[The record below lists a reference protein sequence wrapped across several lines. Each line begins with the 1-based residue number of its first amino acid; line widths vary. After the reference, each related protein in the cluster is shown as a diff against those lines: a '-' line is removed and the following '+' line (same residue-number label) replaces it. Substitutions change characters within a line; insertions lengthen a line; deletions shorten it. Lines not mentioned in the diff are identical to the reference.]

1 MAAQDELYAGID
13 LGGTNM
19 TIGIVDGGGALRGR
33 AKRKTKAK
41 LGRDGVIERIAEGV
55 DRACADAGVPR
66 SALAGAGI
74 GAPGAVDGPRGV
86 VIASG
91 NLGWSEVGLR
101 DLLAT
106 ALGVPVALDND
117 VNVAAY
123 GEITLGVA
131 RKRRNAL
138 AVWVGTGVGGGL
150 VFDRRIFQGDFCTAG
165 EIGYTV
171 VVPGGGPAGSRL
183 EDHCSRTAMTA
194 AIRRLLP
201 SRPASRFHDL
211 LRDHEPDD
219 PVGSGTIAEAYAA
232 EDELAQEVVHHAADT
247 LGVAIANWITVL
259 SIDTVI
265 LGGGVTEALGDPFVA
280 RVRRSFDRCVF
291 PSVCRSCSL
300 LVSELGDLAGV
311 YGSAMLARD
320 ALAAGRAKGSPS

>member
-1 MAAQDELYAGID
+1 MGASDELYAGID

-19 TIGIVDGGGALRGR
+19 TIGIVDGRGTLRGR

-41 LGRDGVIERIAEGV
+41 VGRDGVIARIAEGV

-66 SALAGAGI
+66 TALAAAGI
-74 GAPGAVDGPRGV
+74 GAPGAVDAERGI

-106 ALGVPVALDND
+106 ALGLPVVLDND
-117 VNVAAY
+117 VNVAAF

-131 RKRRNAL
+131 QKSRHAL

-150 VFDRRIFQGDFCTAG
+150 VFDRRIFQGNFCTAG

-171 VVPGGGPAGSRL
+171 VVPGGGPAGRRL
-183 EDHCSRTAMTA
+183 EDHCSRSAMTA

-201 SRPASRFHDL
+201 SRPTSRFHEL
-211 LRDHEPDD
+211 LHDHDPDD
-219 PVGSGTIAEAYAA
+219 PIGSGTIAEAYASD
-232 EDELAQEVVHHAADT
+232 DELAREVVDHAADT

-259 SIDTVI
+259 SLDTVI
-265 LGGGVTEALGDPFVA
+265 LGGGVTEALGEPFVA
-280 RVRRSFDRCVF
+280 RVRASFDRHVF
-291 PSVCRSCSL
+291 PAVCRSCSL

-311 YGSAMLARD
+311 YGAAMLAREE
-320 ALAAGRAKGSPS
+320 RSRRTP